1 MLTQACRQRG
11 TTAGEGPDHHAI
23 YRLKFGE
30 QLCGDVPKPTRYS
43 MTYDRTA
50 DRLSDDQT
58 DLGTLHLS
66 TGGVH
71 AAPLEV
77 NHQVRVGSSHATLD
91 GLSEF
96 G

>member
-1 MLTQACRQRG
+1 MA
-11 TTAGEGPDHHAI
+11 
-23 YRLKFGE
+23 
-30 QLCGDVPKPTRYS
+30 
-43 MTYDRTA
+43 YDSTA

-58 DLGTLHLS
+58 DLRTLHLS
-66 TGGVH
+66 ASGVH

-77 NHQVRVGSSHATLD
+77 NHQVRVGSSNATLD

>member
-1 MLTQACRQRG
+1 MA
-11 TTAGEGPDHHAI
+11 
-23 YRLKFGE
+23 
-30 QLCGDVPKPTRYS
+30 
-43 MTYDRTA
+43 YDRTA

-71 AAPLEV
+71 AAPLKV